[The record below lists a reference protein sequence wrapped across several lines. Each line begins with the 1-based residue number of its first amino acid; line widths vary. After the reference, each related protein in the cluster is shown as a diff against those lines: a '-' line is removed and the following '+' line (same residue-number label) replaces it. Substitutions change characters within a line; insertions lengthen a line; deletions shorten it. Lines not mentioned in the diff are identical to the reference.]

1 MKKTGLLFLAM
12 STMLIV
18 FSSCSKDGFE
28 IEGTWNVDKVET
40 YVGGELIETDENEGT
55 VTFNSDGTGSAID
68 DEETDEFNWTLIDDT
83 LTLVFDDETTI
94 LNLTTK
100 TEDKMVGEFEE
111 TWEEVTYKVVISMTK
126 L

>member
-12 STMLIV
+12 SAMLIV

-40 YVGGELIETDENEGT
+40 YMGGELIDTSENEGT
-55 VTFNSDGTGSAID
+55 VTFNSDGTGSATD
-68 DEETDEFNWTLIDDT
+68 DGETDEFNWTLIDDT
-83 LTLVFDDETTI
+83 LTLLFDDETTI
-94 LNLTTK
+94 LTLTTK
-100 TEDKMVGEFEE
+100 TEDKMLGEFEE
-111 TWEEVTYKVVISMTK
+111 TWEEVTFKVVITMTK

>member
-12 STMLIV
+12 SAMLIV

-40 YVGGELIETDENEGT
+40 YMGGELIETDENEGT

>member
-12 STMLIV
+12 SAMLIA

-40 YVGGELIETDENEGT
+40 YMGGELIETDENEGT